1 MATDYAG
8 AVRNGAM
15 AAARLHV
22 EFDTRAKMQQKGGGI
37 DVFDAVLG
45 VHLPLLLRPL
55 DGLLGAY
62 LPDPI
67 PGVLVTTE
75 RPLSIQRFTAA
86 HELGHFRLKHRPSL
100 DDENSILRR
109 MTMSAAPTA
118 ADPDMQ
124 EVEADSFAVGFLMP
138 RWLINWHCLRQ
149 GWQAPDLRKP
159 HVVYQLSLRLGA
171 SYEATTWTLQRYNMI
186 AGEAGRALRQTQPRQ
201 LKIDLLEGHRP
212 TDYRG
217 DVWRLTERDADTQID
232 GSRND
237 RFVLRLNEHSG
248 GGYLWNVDQLRDS
261 GFVIIRD
268 GRESTDQEGIGSHAI
283 RYVTAGLELEEGQR
297 GQVSLNEC
305 RPWQP
310 TAPISHV
317 TLNYDFTGP
326 EEQGFS
332 RAERRQ
338 LLEAA

>member
-22 EFDTRAKMQQKGGGI
+22 ECGTQAKMQRQGGGI
-37 DVFDAVLG
+37 DVFYAVLG

-100 DDENSILRR
+100 DDENNILRR
-109 MTMSAAPTA
+109 MTMTATPTA

-124 EVEADSFAVGFLMP
+124 EVEADAFAVGFLIAALAHRLALP
-138 RWLINWHCLRQ
+138 PTGLAGFGPAKASCR
-149 GWQAPDLRKP
+149 
-159 HVVYQLSLRLGA
+159 VSTSLRLGA
-171 SYEATTWTLQRYNMI
+171 SYEATTWTLQRYNLI
-186 AGEAGRALRQTQPRQ
+186 AGEAGRALRQSQPRQ

-212 TDYRG
+212 SDYRG
-217 DVWRLTERDADTQID
+217 DVWLLTERDADTRID

-237 RFVLRLNEHSG
+237 HFVLRLNEHSG
-248 GGYLWNVDQLRDS
+248 GGYLWNIDQLRQS

-268 GRESTDQEGIGSHAI
+268 DRESTDHEGVGGPVVRH
-283 RYVTAGLELEEGQR
+283 VTAGLELEEGQR
-297 GQVSLNEC
+297 GQLSLNEA

-310 TAPISHV
+310 SSPISRV
-317 TLNYDFTGP
+317 TLNYDLTGP
-326 EEQGFS
+326 EET
-332 RAERRQ
+332 R
-338 LLEAA
+338 LLAG